1 MYETLRHDLRRMYE
15 ETSGRRWRRVIEI
28 IRSPSVH
35 GVVVFRFR
43 TWLRAR
49 PIPLR
54 LLLAPLSV
62 YLDYRMRSAWG
73 IEIHT
78 GAQIGKGFSIVH
90 NGGIFISSQSVI
102 GENFTIAHDV
112 TIGTG
117 GAGPRSG
124 APIIGNN
131 VTVNAGAKVYGKIR
145 VGNNVRIG
153 PNTIVNKDVPDD
165 SLVHL
170 PAMQIVSFGRFY
182 RNTQTQAGT

>member
-1 MYETLRHDLRRMYE
+1 MYETLRQDLQRMYE
-15 ETSGRRWRRVIEI
+15 GTSGPRWRRVTEI

-49 PIPLR
+49 PFPLR

-73 IEIHT
+73 IEIHR
-78 GAQIGKGFSIVH
+78 GAQIGKGFAIVH
-90 NGGIFISSQSVI
+90 IGGIFISSQSVI

-117 GAGPRSG
+117 GQGPRSG
-124 APIIGNN
+124 APIIGDN
-131 VTVNAGAKVYGKIR
+131 VTVNAGAKVYGRIR
-145 VGNNVRIG
+145 VGNDVRIG
-153 PNTIVNKDVPDD
+153 PNAIVNKDIPDG
-165 SLVHL
+165 SLVRL
-170 PAMQIVSFGRFY
+170 PAMQVVRFGRFY
-182 RNTQTQAGT
+182 GAGQAPQET

>member
-1 MYETLRHDLRRMYE
+1 MYEILRHDLQRMYE
-15 ETSGRRWRRVIEI
+15 GTSGRRWMRIVEM
-28 IRSPSVH
+28 IRSASVH

-43 TWLRAR
+43 KWLRAR
-49 PIPLR
+49 PFPLR
-54 LLLAPLSV
+54 VLLAPLSI

-117 GAGPRSG
+117 GQGARSG
-124 APIIGNN
+124 APNIGNG

-170 PAMQIVSFGRFY
+170 PAMQVVSFGRFY
-182 RNTQTQAGT
+182 SNREAPRES